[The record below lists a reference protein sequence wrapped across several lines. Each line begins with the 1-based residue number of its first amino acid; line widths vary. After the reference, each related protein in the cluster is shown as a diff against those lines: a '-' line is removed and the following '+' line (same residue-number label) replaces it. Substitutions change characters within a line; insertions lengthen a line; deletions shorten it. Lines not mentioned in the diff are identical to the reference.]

1 MSHQTSGSEGRWE
14 RETLEKL
21 VFETLREQ
29 RSQRRWRMF
38 LRLLWLAVLAALI
51 WLVYRSG
58 QLTPAPSTP
67 HTAVVEMRGVI
78 ASDSEANAEQVI
90 GSLRAAFED
99 SGSRG
104 VVLLIDSPG
113 GSPVQAGII
122 NDEIH
127 RLKALHGKPI
137 YAVVGDTCASAA
149 YYVASAADAIYVNK
163 ASIVGSI
170 GVLMDGFGFTGLMDK
185 LGIERRLMTAGE
197 NKAFLDPFSPQDA
210 EQRAYIQGM
219 LDEIHRQFI
228 EVVRKGRGDR
238 LKEDDGIFSG
248 LIWSGQ
254 QAVGLGLADGLGTL
268 DSVAREVIQQEDI
281 VDYTQR
287 ENFGMRLVRRLGAGI
302 GEGMANA
309 AVGAGLQLR

>member
-1 MSHQTSGSEGRWE
+1 MSNESAGGDGRWE

-21 VFETLREQ
+21 VFQTLREQ
-29 RSQRRWRMF
+29 RSQRRWRIFM
-38 LRLLWLAVLAALI
+38 RLLWLSFLGVVF
-51 WLVYRSG
+51 WLVYQSG
-58 QLTPAPSTP
+58 RLTPTPSTP
-67 HTAVVEMRGVI
+67 HTAVVEIQGAI
-78 ASDSEANAEQVI
+78 AAGSEASADQVI

-104 VVLLIDSPG
+104 VVLLINSPG

-122 NDEIH
+122 NDEIF
-127 RLKALHGKPI
+127 RLKGLHGKPV

-149 YYVASAADAIYVNK
+149 YYIASAADAIYVNK

-170 GVLMDGFGFTGLMDK
+170 GVLMDGFGFTGLMEK
-185 LGIERRLMTAGE
+185 VGVERRLMTAGE

-210 EQRAYIQGM
+210 EQRAYIQDM

-238 LKEDDGIFSG
+238 LKEDAGVFTG

-254 QAVGLGLADGLGTL
+254 QAVAIGLADGLGTL
-268 DSVAREVIQQEDI
+268 DSVARDLIQAEDI

-287 ENFGMRLVRRLGAGI
+287 EHLGLRLVRGLGASI
-302 GEGMANA
+302 GEGIVRA
-309 AVGAGLQLR
+309 AGSTALQLR

>member
-1 MSHQTSGSEGRWE
+1 MSTDTSGGDGRWE

-21 VFETLREQ
+21 VFQTLKEQ
-29 RSQRRWRMF
+29 RSQRRWRIFM
-38 LRLLWLAVLAALI
+38 RLLWLSFFGVLI
-51 WLVYRSG
+51 WLVYQSG
-58 QLTPAPSTP
+58 RLTPAPSTP
-67 HTAVVEMRGVI
+67 HTAVVEIRGAI
-78 ASDSEANAEQVI
+78 AAGSEASADQVI

-104 VVLLIDSPG
+104 VVLLINSPG

-127 RLKALHGKPI
+127 RLKQLHAKPI

-149 YYVASAADAIYVNK
+149 YYIASAADEIYVNK

-170 GVLMDGFGFTGLMDK
+170 GVLMDGFGFTGLMEK
-185 LGIERRLMTAGE
+185 VGVERRLMTAGE

-210 EQRAYIQGM
+210 DQRAYIQGM

-228 EVVRKGRGDR
+228 EVVKKGRGER
-238 LKEDDGIFSG
+238 LQEDAGVFTG

-254 QAVGLGLADGLGTL
+254 QAVKIGLADGLGTL
-268 DSVAREVIQQEDI
+268 DSVARDLIQAEDI

-287 ENFGMRLVRRLGAGI
+287 ENLGLRLVRSLGASI
-302 GEGMANA
+302 GEGAVRA
-309 AVGAGLQLR
+309 AAATGYQLR